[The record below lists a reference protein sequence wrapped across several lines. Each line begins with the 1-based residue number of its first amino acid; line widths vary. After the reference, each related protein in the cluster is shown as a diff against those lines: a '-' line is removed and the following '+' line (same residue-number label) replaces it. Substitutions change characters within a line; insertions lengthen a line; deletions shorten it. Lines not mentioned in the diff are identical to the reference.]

1 MMFARIAIALP
12 LGTVVTA
19 GLLFMMHLFIET
31 GHGQTEATTARIVD
45 FVRVERTE
53 QIETRQK
60 RPEKPEELERAPD
73 VPQPEAMDSFGSTI
87 EIALARP
94 DVRFGAEI
102 GGTGLVASDGEY
114 LPVVKVAPVYPMRA
128 LQRRLEG
135 WVVVEFVVTASG
147 SVRDVVVVESSEP
160 MFEQAAIDAA
170 MKFRYKPRI
179 VDGEPV
185 AVAGVQNRITFKLN
199 A

>member
-1 MMFARIAIALP
+1 M
-12 LGTVVTA
+12 
-19 GLLFMMHLFIET
+19 E
-31 GHGQTEATTARIVD
+31 
-45 FVRVERTE
+45 
-53 QIETRQK
+53 
-60 RPEKPEELERAPD
+60 
-73 VPQPEAMDSFGSTI
+73 SFGNTI
-87 EIALARP
+87 EIALAKP
-94 DVRFGAEI
+94 DIRFGAEI

-135 WVVVEFVVTASG
+135 YVVVEFVVTASG
-147 SVRDVVVVESSEP
+147 NVRDVVVVESSEP
-160 MFEQAAIDAA
+160 VFEQAAIDAA